1 MDRLQHYTQ
10 QFSPPL
16 HVQTLNRWQKE
27 ENSIRTTR
35 HILQTQSVVRWP
47 EEMTCNL
54 RWHAATVVVLLLL
67 GAAAQR
73 PHTPAVS
80 GRLPPHH
87 STTAVTALCAAVAA
101 AVSNLLRNDI
111 RSYCLQSAS
120 PRPRTIQAAPRNH
133 LTALQHTSTLHSLDT
148 LSIISDWLTWWW
160 NQFCVGRAG
169 RGRGQGRCWIW
180 SENSRAVTRVTHTLA
195 PLQPAPANSLG
206 AAHWPLQ
213 HRVSLLPFIIFK
225 EYC

>member
-111 RSYCLQSAS
+111 RPHCPQSAS

-133 LTALQHTSTLHSLDT
+133 FTALQHTSTLHSLDT
-148 LSIISDWLTWWW
+148 LSIISDWLT
-160 NQFCVGRAG
+160 
-169 RGRGQGRCWIW
+169 
-180 SENSRAVTRVTHTLA
+180 
-195 PLQPAPANSLG
+195 
-206 AAHWPLQ
+206 
-213 HRVSLLPFIIFK
+213 
-225 EYC
+225 

>member
-87 STTAVTALCAAVAA
+87 STTAPQQSPPCA
-101 AVSNLLRNDI
+101 LLRLSQI
-111 RSYCLQSAS
+111 CWEMIFGLIVCSPHPPGPGQSKQLLA
-120 PRPRTIQAAPRNH
+120 TT
-133 LTALQHTSTLHSLDT
+133 LLLYSTLPHSIVSI
-148 LSIISDWLTWWW
+148 LSVSSLTGWRDDGTSFVWA
-160 NQFCVGRAG
+160 GRAG
-169 RGRGQGRCWIW
+169 
-180 SENSRAVTRVTHTLA
+180 A
-195 PLQPAPANSLG
+195 G
-206 AAHWPLQ
+206 AGKVLDMI
-213 HRVSLLPFIIFK
+213 R
-225 EYC
+225 E